1 MSMSARS
8 RSRLRKHP
16 SLSSDKYTYRYLY
29 CTYCMFCT
37 ITILALQIQKCE
49 ALAKASLVRRI
60 RSIIPPKFPFS
71 LPWYEKGL
79 EFSCT
84 GCSKCCKVD
93 GDVWLAPEEV
103 TNIVNYLRNENDEDV
118 TSIDT
123 FRKKYVRAE
132 LSPEDGDPSQ
142 SWMCLKRNDGACT
155 FLDPLGQC
163 RIYDVRP
170 VQCST
175 YPFWPSLLEDSE
187 AWEEESVVPDDVA
200 IENGTD
206 DRHWS
211 PEHGGCEGIG
221 IGRIMDTV
229 AELDEKDLK
238 DVDLNILVQELQ
250 QEAIIVEREEIL
262 AKRKAAKRHWK
273 RFPGQDI
280 KMSTW

>member
-1 MSMSARS
+1 MLMSARARS
-8 RSRLRKHP
+8 RSRLRKNP
-16 SLSSDKYTYRYLY
+16 SLSSDK
-29 CTYCMFCT
+29 CT
-37 ITILALQIQKCE
+37 
-49 ALAKASLVRRI
+49 
-60 RSIIPPKFPFS
+60 
-71 LPWYEKGL
+71 
-79 EFSCT
+79 
-84 GCSKCCKVD
+84 KCCRVD

-163 RIYDVRP
+163 GIYDVRP

-175 YPFWPSLLEDSE
+175 YPFWPSLLEDPE
-187 AWEEESVVPDDVA
+187 AWEEESVLPDDVA
-200 IENGTD
+200 LENGTD

-211 PEHGGCEGIG
+211 PEHGGCEGIIG

-238 DVDLNILVQELQ
+238 DVDLNILVQELEQ
-250 QEAIIVEREEIL
+250 QEAIIVEREEII

-273 RFPGQDI
+273 RFPGHDI
-280 KMSTW
+280 KMSTWYL